1 MREFAPSPR
10 WALAAALMFALLLGL
25 SPALPAGG
33 QAFAASAGASFKA
46 GWHAFHALAKDVRKS
61 GQRQAWAQ
69 VEEHFRRAYTQ
80 DSDGPYAPKS
90 LFYLGRVY
98 EELGLRGGRKDD
110 FIKSV
115 DFFQR
120 LSTRFPNHD
129 WADDALLRKARINL
143 ERLGEED
150 LAYVDLLLIVHNHAK
165 GDMHAQAKELLLEL
179 DRKNAGL
186 SRREPATVPVTAN
199 PPVTKASGVVR
210 PAEKAPGMA
219 TLNDI
224 RHRSSSDYT
233 RVVIDLDAEV
243 EFRYQLLQPDQLL
256 GLPHRLFIDLQS
268 TKLAGGPSRTLS
280 VGDGI
285 LSSIRAAQNQANM
298 ARVVLDF
305 QDLQNYHVFTLP
317 EPFRLVVDVYAPERA
332 KRQSQPLPTAG
343 AKAGDAP
350 LLAVPVN
357 QDHAGELI
365 EQLGLTVQ
373 TVMLDAGHGGK
384 DPGATAWGLQEKD
397 LVLSLALKV
406 GQKLKAKGFGVLYT
420 RTTDVFIPLEERTA
434 MANVQKADMF
444 VSIHVNANRNRE
456 IHGLEIYSLNLAKTP
471 DAVRVAAREN
481 SVSEKRISDLQVIL
495 TDLMLNS
502 KVRESTDL
510 AKIVQASTLA
520 SVQRSYGVR
529 DHGTRE
535 APFYVLMGAKMP
547 SILVEAGYL
556 TNKTEADRLK
566 NPRYQDLLAD
576 GIVQG
581 ILEYKKRIERYASL

>member
-1 MREFAPSPR
+1 MRAPTPTARLS
-10 WALAAALMFALLLGL
+10 LAALLCALLLC
-25 SPALPAGG
+25 LPPVLTAES
-33 QAFAASAGASFKA
+33 QAWAASAAGDFKA
-46 GWHAFHALAKDVRKS
+46 GWRAFHSLAKDSRKS
-61 GQRQAWAQ
+61 GQRQAWAK
-69 VEEHFRRAYTQ
+69 VEEHFRRSYTK
-80 DSDGPYAPKS
+80 DPDGAYAPKS
-90 LFYLGRVY
+90 LYYLGRVY
-98 EELGLRGGRKDD
+98 EEMGRRGGRKDD

-143 ERLGEED
+143 EQLHEED
-150 LAYVDLLLIVHNHAK
+150 LAYVDLLLIVHNHEK

-179 DRKNAGL
+179 DRKHAGL
-186 SRREPATVPVTAN
+186 GKRQPATVPVTAN

-210 PAEKAPGMA
+210 PMETTAGLA
-219 TLNDI
+219 TLGDI

-268 TKLAGGPSRTLS
+268 TKLAGAPSRTLS

-285 LSSIRAAQNQANM
+285 LSSIRAAQNQTDV

-305 QDLQNYHVFTLP
+305 QDIQNYHVFTLP
-317 EPFRLVVDVYAPERA
+317 DPFRVVVDVYAPEQSA
-332 KRQSQPLPTAG
+332 KTRPG
-343 AKAGDAP
+343 ADIKAGDAP
-350 LLAVPVN
+350 LAASVAAGG
-357 QDHAGELI
+357 AGELI

-373 TVMLDAGHGGK
+373 TVMIDAGHGGK
-384 DPGATAWGLQEKD
+384 DPGAVAWGLEEKD
-397 LVLSLALKV
+397 IVLSLALKV
-406 GQKLKAKGFGVLYT
+406 GQRLKAKGFKVLYT

-434 MANVQKADMF
+434 MANVQKADLF
-444 VSIHVNANRNRE
+444 VSVHVNANRNKS
-456 IHGLEIYSLNLAKTP
+456 IHGLETYSLNLAKTP

-495 TDLMLNS
+495 TDLMLNT

-510 AKIVQASTLA
+510 AKLVQSSVLNT
-520 SVQRSYGVR
+520 VQRSYSLQ

-547 SILVEAGYL
+547 AILVEAGYL
-556 TNKTEADRLK
+556 THKTEAQRLK
-566 NPRYQDLLAD
+566 NPRYQDMLAD

-581 ILEYKKRIERYASL
+581 VLEYKRKIERYASL